1 MKMYNDVVIFEKKY
15 AIEFGLIESIL
26 IFEISNSLRRD
37 EANKR
42 QVVINND
49 IYTKFNFNMFLEF
62 ITEKQILKSLKKL
75 ENKKVIKTLKNDD
88 VYLVQFYN
96 GG

>member
-1 MKMYNDVVIFEKKY
+1 MYNDVVIFEKKY

-26 IFEISNSLRRD
+26 IFEISNCLRRD

-49 IYTKFNFNMFLEF
+49 IYTKFNFDTFLEF

-75 ENKKVIKTLKNDD
+75 ENKKLIKTLKNDD

>member
-1 MKMYNDVVIFEKKY
+1 MYNDVVIFEKKY

-26 IFEISNSLRRD
+26 MYEISNGLRRD
-37 EANKR
+37 EAIKR

-49 IYTKFNFNMFLEF
+49 IYTKFNFNTISEF
-62 ITEKQILKSLKKL
+62 ITEKQILKSLKRL

-88 VYLVQFYN
+88 VYLVQFYD
-96 GG
+96 GGY

>member
-1 MKMYNDVVIFEKKY
+1 VYNDVVIFEKKY

-26 IFEISNSLRRD
+26 IFEISNCLRRD

-49 IYTKFNFNMFLEF
+49 IYTKFNFDTFLEF

-75 ENKKVIKTLKNDD
+75 ENKKLIKTLKNDD